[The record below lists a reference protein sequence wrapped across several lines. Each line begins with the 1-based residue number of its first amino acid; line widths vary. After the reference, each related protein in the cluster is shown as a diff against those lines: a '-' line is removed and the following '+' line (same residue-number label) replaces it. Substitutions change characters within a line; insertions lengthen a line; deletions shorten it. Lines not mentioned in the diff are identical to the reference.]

1 MSGFTEEELA
11 ASDAESGDTDA
22 NQIGKIDES
31 KIDVEQERSLFERI
45 SSAPK
50 AIKDAITGEGQDIE
64 FPDLP
69 ETSTMGVEEGPDF
82 WEGLLP
88 NLKMM
93 SARDDFAKTE
103 IMEKSFKGDPRWG
116 GAFVDKFGL
125 PMIMWNKKPY
135 YVNKPGA
142 TATDLTTALGEIV
155 KFIPATKYANL
166 GKTIWEVLRRGL
178 VGYSATEGGSKLLEN
193 QLAPKVATAKQ
204 KSGEVTTTSIRDDI
218 ALSTGI
224 GVGADLLLPPAAKI
238 IGQGAK
244 KAISGVKATVPTAVK
259 SLFPKMTPEIM
270 NTSRFPLTQGQR
282 TSAPYDKKT
291 SGSAQSQASDVITDE
306 DILRNSKLEGGGG
319 ETIKAF
325 DARQLQEIRL
335 EAKALRDE
343 FGSGNVGSLDS
354 DLVPYESA
362 TGVQN
367 IVTGEAD
374 KLKSTASSGYEAVR
388 ETVDQPILTAKGM
401 NETVNRVLSTIDE
414 LQLSAREIADFPQL
428 SREIKYLKKLQKM
441 SANPRFKGSPFKL
454 IAGYQKTINR
464 LMLDAATSTEKMAFG
479 KMKSVV
485 DDTVFNGI
493 EQGFITGNKEIIDTL
508 FESKEAYKKYIGLTG
523 KAKNKNNNASN
534 NILKLITNPD
544 YDPSSFVNALFGHAK
559 FNPSKEMTKIL
570 KNYKANL
577 PQEKY
582 DEVIDLIKDGVLEK
596 AFSGNGKSDV
606 TRLNIIDNY
615 NEVFMKNKNLI
626 NELFSPSEI
635 SKIKSFRDDVV
646 PTLWADPS
654 LKLNAPGTAYTLL
667 SAGRM
672 AGIFNYIAKVP
683 VVGTIVGA
691 EVISKGLKRSQET
704 GDALNAIKQYIS
716 RSNKPLLSV
725 TGQTIVREPVVEEDD
740 IETSPTVLNILDS
753 INNETRNKIINSVP

>member
-1 MSGFTEEELA
+1 MGFQLPDGAGTV
-11 ASDAESGDTDA
+11 STSKTKTDV
-22 NQIGKIDES
+22 GL
-31 KIDVEQERSLFERI
+31 DVENAERSFFERI

-50 AIKDAITGEGQDIE
+50 VIKDAITGEGQDIE

-125 PMIMWNKKPY
+125 PMIMWNEKPY

-155 KFIPATKYANL
+155 KFIPATKYANY

-193 QLAPKVATAKQ
+193 QLAPKVATAKT
-204 KSGEVTTTSIRDDI
+204 KSGEVTPKSIRDDI

-224 GVGADLLLPPAAKI
+224 GVGADLLLPPAARLTR
-238 IGQGAK
+238 
-244 KAISGVKATVPTAVK
+244 KAISGVKSTVPPTVK
-259 SLFPKMTPEIM
+259 SLFPRMTPEIM

-282 TSAPYDKKT
+282 TSAPYDPKT
-291 SGSAQSQASDVITDE
+291 SGTKQSQASEQLTNE

-319 ETIKAF
+319 AIIRDF
-325 DARQLQEIRL
+325 DANQLEKIRL

-343 FGSGNVGSLDS
+343 FGSGNVGSLDA

-362 TGVQN
+362 TNVQN

-401 NETVNRVLSTIDE
+401 NETVNRMLSTIDE

-428 SREIKYLKKLQKM
+428 SREIKYLQKLQKM

-464 LMLDAATSTEKMAFG
+464 LMRDAATDTEKMAFG
-479 KMKSVV
+479 QMKSVV

-493 EQGFITGNKEIIDTL
+493 EKGFITGNKDLIETL

-523 KAKNKNNNASN
+523 KAKNKDNNASN
-534 NILKLITNPD
+534 NILKMITNPD
-544 YDPSSFVNALFGHAK
+544 YDPKSFVNALFGHNK
-559 FNPSKEMTKIL
+559 FNPSKEMTKVL

-582 DEVIDLIKDGVLEK
+582 DEVINLIKDGVLEK
-596 AFSGNGKSDV
+596 AFSGAGRTGV
-606 TRLNIIDNY
+606 TRANIVNNY
-615 NEVFMKNKNLI
+615 KDVFLKNKNLI
-626 NELFSPSEI
+626 DELFTTDEI
-635 SKIKSFRDDVV
+635 ARITDFRKNVI
-646 PTLWADPS
+646 PTMWGDPS
-654 LKLNAPGTAYTLL
+654 LMLNASGTSYSLL

-672 AGIFNYIAKVP
+672 AGIFNSIARVP
-683 VVGTIVGA
+683 VVATVVGA
-691 EVISKGLKRSQET
+691 EGVATGLKRGQET
-704 GDALNAIKQYIS
+704 GDALSAIKQYIS

-725 TGQTIVREPVVEEDD
+725 TGQTIVREPVVEEEVDASL
-740 IETSPTVLNILDS
+740 SPALQSLIKTTDPSLLNR
-753 INNETRNKIINSVP
+753 IN

>member
-11 ASDAESGDTDA
+11 ALDAESGDTDA
-22 NQIGKIDES
+22 NQIGTIDES

-93 SARDDFAKTE
+93 SAKDDFAKTE

-125 PMIMWNKKPY
+125 PMIMWNEKPY

-155 KFIPATKYANL
+155 KFIPATKFATA

-178 VGYSATEGGSKLLEN
+178 AGYSATEAGSKILEN
-193 QLAPKVATAKQ
+193 KLAPEVAKAK
-204 KSGEVTTTSIRDDI
+204 KTSGEVTPTSIIDDI

-238 IGQGAK
+238 IGQGAR

-259 SLFPKMTPEIM
+259 SLFPRMTPEIM

-282 TSAPYDKKT
+282 TSAPYDPKT
-291 SGSAQSQASDVITDE
+291 SGTKQSQASEQLTNE

-319 ETIKAF
+319 AIIRDF
-325 DARQLQEIRL
+325 DANQLEKIRL

-343 FGSGNVGSLDS
+343 FGSGNVGSLDA

-362 TGVQN
+362 TNVQN

-374 KLKSTASSGYEAVR
+374 KLKSTASSGYEAVKKA
-388 ETVDQPILTAKGM
+388 VDQPVLTAKGM
-401 NETVNRVLSTIDE
+401 NETVNRMLSTIDE
-414 LQLSAREIADFPQL
+414 LQISTRELADFPKL
-428 SREIKYLKKLQKM
+428 SREIKYLQKLQKM

-454 IAGYQKTINR
+454 IAGYQKAINR
-464 LMLDAATSTEKMAFG
+464 LMRDAATDTEKMAFG
-479 KMKSVV
+479 QIKSVV

-493 EQGFITGNKEIIDTL
+493 EKGFITGNKDLIETL

-523 KAKNKNNNASN
+523 KAKNKDNNASN
-534 NILKLITNPD
+534 NILKMITNPD
-544 YDPSSFVNALFGHAK
+544 YDPKSFVNALFGHNK
-559 FNPSKEMTKIL
+559 FNPSKEMTKVL

-582 DEVIDLIKDGVLEK
+582 DEVISLIKDGVLEK
-596 AFSGNGKSDV
+596 AFSGAGRTGV
-606 TRLNIIDNY
+606 TRANIVNNY
-615 NEVFMKNKNLI
+615 KDVFLKNKNLI
-626 NELFSPSEI
+626 DELFTTDEI
-635 SKIKSFRDDVV
+635 ARITDFRKNVI
-646 PTLWADPS
+646 PTMWGDPS
-654 LKLNAPGTAYTLL
+654 LMLNASGTSYSLL

-672 AGIFNYIAKVP
+672 AGIFNSIARVP
-683 VVGTIVGA
+683 VVATVVGA
-691 EVISKGLKRSQET
+691 EGVATGLKRGQET
-704 GDALNAIKQYIS
+704 GDALSAIKQYIS

>member
-1 MSGFTEEELA
+1 MGFQLPDGAGTV
-11 ASDAESGDTDA
+11 STSKTKTDV
-22 NQIGKIDES
+22 GL
-31 KIDVEQERSLFERI
+31 DVENAERSLFERI

-50 AIKDAITGEGQDIE
+50 VIKDAITGEGQDIE

-103 IMEKSFKGDPRWG
+103 IMEKSFKDDPRWG

-142 TATDLTTALGEIV
+142 TATDLTTALGEII
-155 KFIPATKYANL
+155 KFIPATKFANL

-178 VGYSATEGGSKLLEN
+178 AGYSATEGGSKVLEN
-193 QLAPKVATAKQ
+193 QLAPKVATAKT
-204 KSGEVTTTSIRDDI
+204 KSGDVTPKSIRDDI

-224 GVGADLLLPPAAKI
+224 GVGADLLLPPAARLTR
-238 IGQGAK
+238 
-244 KAISGVKATVPTAVK
+244 KAISGVKSTVPPTVK
-259 SLFPKMTPEIM
+259 SLFPRMTPEIM

-282 TSAPYDKKT
+282 TSAPYDTKA
-291 SGSAQSQASDVITDE
+291 SGSAQTQASDAITDE

-325 DARQLQEIRL
+325 DDRQLQEIRR

-374 KLKSTASSGYEAVR
+374 KLKSTSSSGYKAVR
-388 ETVDQPILTAKGM
+388 EDVDQPILTAKGM
-401 NETVNRVLSTIDE
+401 NETANRMLSTIDE
-414 LQLSAREIADFPQL
+414 LQLSARELADFPQL

-454 IAGYQKTINR
+454 ISGYQKTINR
-464 LMLDAATSTEKMAFG
+464 LMIDASTSTEKMAFS

-544 YDPSSFVNALFGHAK
+544 YDPSSFVNVLFGHAK

-582 DEVIDLIKDGVLEK
+582 DEVIDLIKDGVIEK
-596 AFSGNGKSDV
+596 AFAGNGKSDV
-606 TRLNIIDNY
+606 TRLNIINNY

-635 SKIKSFRDDVV
+635 SKIKSFRDDVM

-704 GDALNAIKQYIS
+704 GDALSAIKQYIS

-725 TGQTIVREPVVEEDD
+725 TGQTIVREPVVEEEVDASL
-740 IETSPTVLNILDS
+740 SPALQSLIKTTDPSLLS
-753 INNETRNKIINSVP
+753 QIN